1 MPDSDEVPSPPD
13 SLRQPEAFRPAK
25 ANTTALLICDADK
38 MRTGTEAAVLEVST
52 AFLSLS
58 TRGRFA
64 VDEQV
69 KIHLQNIVQRFEKE
83 TRGLVRKIDSSEDG
97 STTVGIELLTR
108 LSALEV
114 ALLKM
119 GIGSSPGGSGSR
131 WV

>member
-1 MPDSDEVPSPPD
+1 
-13 SLRQPEAFRPAK
+13 
-25 ANTTALLICDADK
+25 